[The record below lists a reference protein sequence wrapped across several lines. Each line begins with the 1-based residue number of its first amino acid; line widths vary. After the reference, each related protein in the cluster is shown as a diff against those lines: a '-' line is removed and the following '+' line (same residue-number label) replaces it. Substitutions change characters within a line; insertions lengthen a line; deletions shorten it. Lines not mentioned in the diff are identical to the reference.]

1 MNITLEIGLLVGSFL
16 IFCSILISKT
26 GYRFGIPTLLMF
38 LLAGML
44 FGSDGLGIQ
53 FHNIS
58 EAQNIGTVALCI
70 ILFSGGME
78 TKWKD
83 IRPILMPGVMLSTV
97 GVLLTTLITGVFIY
111 WISGWQHTEIGF
123 SLLGSL
129 LLAATMSSTDS
140 ASVFNTLR
148 TQRINLKN
156 NLRPMLEL
164 ESGSNDP
171 MAYMLTIILIQCIQT
186 GHLSGMEIAG
196 SLLLQ
201 FAVGGIGGYFFGKL
215 TVWVVN
221 RINLK
226 NGELYSILVLSFIFI
241 IYCIAYLLKGNGYL
255 AVYIAGMVIGNSNLF
270 KKKEIGT
277 FLNGMTWLLQ
287 VIMFLIL
294 GLLVNPH
301 EMLGVTITAILVSLF
316 MNLIARPVSVWLSL
330 LPFGNKI
337 SHKSKAFI
345 SWVGLRGAAP
355 IIFAT
360 YPAVEQVNG
369 ADQIFNIV
377 FFITL
382 LSLLVQGMSLS
393 WVAKKLGLSTPV
405 PDTEENFG
413 IEIPETVG
421 SQLHEVYC
429 THQLL
434 SHGKHIRDIP
444 FPKGVLV
451 MMIKRGEDYIV
462 PNGNVELKE
471 GDILLLIAENAV
483 ETPAPPPANPQA

>member
-1 MNITLEIGLLVGSFL
+1 
-16 IFCSILISKT
+16 
-26 GYRFGIPTLLMF
+26 
-38 LLAGML
+38 
-44 FGSDGLGIQ
+44 
-53 FHNIS
+53 
-58 EAQNIGTVALCI
+58 
-70 ILFSGGME
+70 
-78 TKWKD
+78 
-83 IRPILMPGVMLSTV
+83 
-97 GVLLTTLITGVFIY
+97 
-111 WISGWQHTEIGF
+111 
-123 SLLGSL
+123 
-129 LLAATMSSTDS
+129 
-140 ASVFNTLR
+140 
-148 TQRINLKN
+148 
-156 NLRPMLEL
+156 
-164 ESGSNDP
+164 
-171 MAYMLTIILIQCIQT
+171 
-186 GHLSGMEIAG
+186 
-196 SLLLQ
+196 
-201 FAVGGIGGYFFGKL
+201 
-215 TVWVVN
+215 
-221 RINLK
+221 
-226 NGELYSILVLSFIFI
+226 
-241 IYCIAYLLKGNGYL
+241 
-255 AVYIAGMVIGNSNLF
+255 
-270 KKKEIGT
+270 
-277 FLNGMTWLLQ
+277 MTWLLQ

-377 FFITL
+377 FFVTL